1 MQKGNTVPGVKILV
15 GYEVV
20 RNRGCGLAKHIRHDG
35 IQRHIADGE
44 GILKAVFPAASHRF
58 EFVAVTSQLAEDAD
72 ILVRDKAAFP
82 QADAEQI
89 SNLFGVLGIILVA
102 LYGLDPFGVCN
113 DDIIPRFSGI
123 LKAGTQYFPVDSM
136 QTSRQS
142 FSWSQSAKLKIV
154 SFAN

>member
-1 MQKGNTVPGVKILV
+1 MLGVKILV
-15 GYEVV
+15 GCEVV
-20 RNRGCGLAKHIRHDG
+20 RNRSCGLAKHIGHDG
-35 IQRHIADGE
+35 IKRYIADGKS
-44 GILKAVFPAASHRF
+44 ILKTVFLAAFHRC
-58 EFVAVTSQLAEDAD
+58 ELIAIASQLTEDAD
-72 ILVRDKAAFP
+72 ILIRDEAAFY
-82 QADAEQI
+82 QTDAEQI

-154 SFAN
+154 SFDN

>member
-44 GILKAVFPAASHRF
+44 GILKAV
-58 EFVAVTSQLAEDAD
+58 
-72 ILVRDKAAFP
+72 FP

-154 SFAN
+154 SFDN